1 MTIKDIRILYGE
13 NLKDLRKKKGL
24 SQEEL
29 GFKSSLH
36 RTYISEVERGRR
48 NISLVGPDNLT
59 QHFDTLIRVSNG
71 ALNGKQVEVS
81 PARIGRA

>member
-1 MTIKDIRILYGE
+1 MTTKDIRILYGAK
-13 NLKDLRKKKGL
+13 LKEFRKKKGL

-48 NISLVGPDNLT
+48 NISIMNIDR
-59 QHFDTLIRVSNG
+59 IAK
-71 ALNGKQVEVS
+71 ALNL
-81 PARIGRA
+81 RAKDFFD

>member
-1 MTIKDIRILYGE
+1 MKDIRIIYGE
-13 NLKDLRKKKGL
+13 RLKTLRKKKGL

-48 NISLVGPDNLT
+48 NISIVN
-59 QHFDTLIRVSNG
+59 IAKIAK
-71 ALNGKQVEVS
+71 ALNVS
-81 PARIGRA
+81 IKEFFD

>member
-1 MTIKDIRILYGE
+1 MKDIRILYGE
-13 NLKDLRKKKGL
+13 KLKDFRKKQGL

-48 NISLVGPDNLT
+48 NISIVN
-59 QHFDTLIRVSNG
+59 I
-71 ALNGKQVEVS
+71 
-81 PARIGRA
+81 ARIAKALGVKIKQFFD

>member
-1 MTIKDIRILYGE
+1 MKDIRILYGE
-13 NLKDLRKKKGL
+13 RLKALRKKSGL

-48 NISLVGPDNLT
+48 NISIVN
-59 QHFDTLIRVSNG
+59 ISRIAK
-71 ALNGKQVEVS
+71 ALGIK
-81 PARIGRA
+81 IKDFF

>member
-1 MTIKDIRILYGE
+1 MNIKDIRILYGE
-13 NLKDLRKKKGL
+13 KLKDFRKTQGL

-48 NISLVGPDNLT
+48 NISIVN
-59 QHFDTLIRVSNG
+59 I
-71 ALNGKQVEVS
+71 
-81 PARIGRA
+81 ARIAKALGVKIKQFFD

>member
-1 MTIKDIRILYGE
+1 MKDIRKIYGE
-13 NLKDLRKKKGL
+13 RLKALRKGKGL

-48 NISLVGPDNLT
+48 NISIVN
-59 QHFDTLIRVSNG
+59 I
-71 ALNGKQVEVS
+71 
-81 PARIGRA
+81 ARIAKALGMNIKEFFE

>member
-1 MTIKDIRILYGE
+1 MKDIRILYGE
-13 NLKDLRKKKGL
+13 KLKYFRKKQDL

-48 NISLVGPDNLT
+48 NISIVNIDKIAKALGLKVKEF
-59 QHFDTLIRVSNG
+59 FD
-71 ALNGKQVEVS
+71 
-81 PARIGRA
+81 

>member
-1 MTIKDIRILYGE
+1 MMKDIRILYGE
-13 NLKDLRKKKGL
+13 KLKDFRKKKGL

-48 NISLVGPDNLT
+48 NISIVN
-59 QHFDTLIRVSNG
+59 IARIAK
-71 ALNGKQVEVS
+71 ALNM
-81 PARIGRA
+81 RIKDFFD

>member
-1 MTIKDIRILYGE
+1 MKDIRILYGE
-13 NLKDLRKKKGL
+13 KLKDFRKKRGL

-48 NISLVGPDNLT
+48 NISIVN
-59 QHFDTLIRVSNG
+59 I
-71 ALNGKQVEVS
+71 
-81 PARIGRA
+81 ARIAKALDMRIKDFF